1 MGEQFWNI
9 DVLKM
14 SGLFCLWEE
23 LIDWKAVEDRQHIT
37 QHMRCEFWPRWE
49 YKETVGIQSVAQSA
63 EDGVKKLW
71 YSQDTMHGLLCST
84 WNYDDV
90 VCLHQITVLLLQRQI
105 CEEWDFLCHGR
116 S

>member
-37 QHMRCEFWPRWE
+37 KAH
-49 YKETVGIQSVAQSA
+49 
-63 EDGVKKLW
+63 
-71 YSQDTMHGLLCST
+71 
-84 WNYDDV
+84 
-90 VCLHQITVLLLQRQI
+90 
-105 CEEWDFLCHGR
+105 
-116 S
+116 